1 MSRSLLQA
9 TANPHSW
16 TLLGKSGSIS
26 CGVTAH
32 FSWVLVGTR
41 FSLCPPRFCF
51 PVLCKLWWLYGGVNG
66 DLLQEGLCHTRVCCT
81 QNPFPCRR
89 PPLTHMYAG
98 DTQTLKGRPGQSVGS
113 PGMHKVLFEP
123 SEHLCW
129 LLSLILNMI
138 SPLLPS
144 FWGFSFAPGHEVSF
158 LVGSNI
164 PLSTVVQQRVV
175 ILEFLQEKMSA
186 RPASPPS
193 CYRLC
198 LI

>member
-1 MSRSLLQA
+1 MPSKSLFPQSCA
-9 TANPHSW
+9 S
-16 TLLGKSGSIS
+16 SGYSI
-26 CGVTAH
+26 
-32 FSWVLVGTR
+32 VG
-41 FSLCPPRFCF
+41 LMA
-51 PVLCKLWWLYGGVNG
+51 
-66 DLLQEGLCHTRVCCT
+66 DLLQEGLCHNQVYCT
-81 QNPFPCRR
+81 QSPC
-89 PPLTHMYAG
+89 PCSSPLLTHTFAG
-98 DTQTLKGRPGQSVGS
+98 DTQTQFWLSLWGVSGS
-113 PGMHKVLFEP
+113 WCVQGLLEL
-123 SEHLCW
+123 SEHLW
-129 LLSLILNMI
+129 WIWGLILIMI